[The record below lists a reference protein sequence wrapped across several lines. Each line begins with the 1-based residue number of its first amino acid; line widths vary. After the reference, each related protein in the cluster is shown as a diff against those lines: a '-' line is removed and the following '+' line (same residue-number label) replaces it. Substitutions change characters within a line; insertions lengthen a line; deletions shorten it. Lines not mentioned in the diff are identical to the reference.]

1 MLYDGDC
8 ALCSA
13 AVQHVLAADREAL
26 FRFAP
31 LQGSLA
37 SQILPRHGRSPA
49 DLDTFCV
56 LLGEGTPQEKLLVRS
71 RAALHVARRLGG
83 WRAALAALGSILPTT
98 LLDWGY
104 DLVARNRHRLVKKRE
119 QACWMPKP
127 EYAGRFLD

>member
-8 ALCSA
+8 GLCSA
-13 AVQHVLAADREAL
+13 AVQQVLRADHTAL

-37 SQILPRHGRSPA
+37 AQVLPRHGRSPS

-56 LLGEGTPQEKLLVRS
+56 LLDADTSKEKLLVRS
-71 RAALHVARRLGG
+71 RAALFVARRLGG
-83 WRAALAALGSILPTT
+83 WRAVLAALASILPTA

-104 DLVARNRHRLVKKRE
+104 DLVARNRHRLVKRNE
-119 QACWMPKP
+119 EACWMPKP